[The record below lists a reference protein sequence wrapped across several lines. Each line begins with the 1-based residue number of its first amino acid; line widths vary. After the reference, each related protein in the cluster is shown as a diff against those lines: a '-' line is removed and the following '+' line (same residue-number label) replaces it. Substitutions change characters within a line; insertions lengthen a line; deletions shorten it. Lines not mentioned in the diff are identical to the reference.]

1 MFLAHRL
8 SLGLVLLT
16 LASCLVA
23 RSARGDG
30 QELGY
35 LETFALAA
43 DRQQAL
49 ESLVPGSHD
58 YYYYHVL
65 HYQNTGQ
72 WDKVGPLLKM
82 WEQRHRGDH
91 RRSVLEN
98 RQILLSY
105 DSDPEE
111 TLAQL
116 RRRLNLSYRHMPER
130 AGAPSTY
137 PTVLDQDRI
146 TRERFMNLARTPRRE
161 NVERFERTA
170 YDWLITLPLSNDER
184 RDLLSRLDH
193 PDYPGLVELI
203 IADLDYERSR
213 GFGHHPVH
221 QQLTREQLGA
231 LRERRPH
238 LMQDS
243 TFIQTWLARLRPGP
257 DVDVERDLEER
268 RAYLERLEAFAA
280 DLAPA
285 QNGVKL
291 AIQYHRLALD
301 RKLGVYDRERFDQ
314 YIRIP
319 RHAPYVNEAWIEQQ
333 RQRHPEHRADPS
345 ADYREATLLPPVGDD
360 QPLIREYLAHF
371 FLDQDHR
378 EEFVDYLRQEYVNTV
393 FAETR
398 LMAGIGDPE
407 SLYSLLRSAQ
417 VQALRDRVDIDFAPT
432 NPAIYQ
438 PGDAIRLAVDVK
450 NVEQLLVRVYRIQE
464 RNYYQEEGQQVD
476 TTITL
481 DGLVPNYER
490 TYRYDAPPIR
500 RIRRTFELEE
510 IEGPGVWVVEFIGGG
525 RSSRAVV
532 RKGQLRYTLQNGP
545 AGHLFRVYDETN
557 QPREQAQLLI
567 DGHKYGPDSQGR
579 IVVPYTTR
587 PGRQQIILVDED
599 RATLDSF
606 DHLEESYRL
615 DVGFHL
621 ERESINDRQQA
632 ELILRPTLRL
642 NGASQPLGLLENVQ
656 LTIAAEDLDGVS
668 SSQTTVDFELAED
681 GETTHRFQVPPRVRR
696 LGLRLEA
703 TVPSLSTGEDVSLSA
718 TETVEVNQLATT
730 EKLAIPY
737 LTRDGEA
744 YVLEVRGRNGELRG
758 GERVSLRFRHRDVK
772 PQPTYSLQTDAQ
784 GRIQLGPLAEIAS
797 LNARMADGLERDW
810 TLHEPAY
817 SYLPS
822 LTGVAG
828 ETLRVP
834 WMSDLETPIR
844 EELGLLEL
852 RDGKPV
858 ADRFE
863 DLQIHDGYL
872 QIGPLEPGDYQL
884 LLKRDDRRISLHLTD
899 GPIRDGHVLGEL
911 RYLQRTDPRPMAL
924 LRPAVDDQQVKLQV
938 RNAGPGTRVH
948 VFASRYLDAFHAWQ
962 SLRIPARQAAWVT
975 TLPAADSL
983 YVAGRDIGDEYR
995 YILDRRTARRY
1006 PGNLLAR
1013 PGLLLNPWALRET
1026 ETGELRAAA
1035 GEDYQRLARERER
1048 AAARRAE
1055 AEVRE
1060 TQRTD
1065 PQDLNFLAQPARVWA
1080 NLRPDEDGRIHIDR
1094 EELGDRHLLWIVAAD
1109 GLHTAWRTLAL
1120 EAVEPV
1126 LRERRLVQALDPER
1140 HFVQRRNVDVL
1151 APGQTLSFPDLT
1163 EARLEVYDSIAAVY
1177 RLFLTLNEENN
1188 GDDKLRQFAWLLEW
1202 PQLDDDQRR
1211 EKYSQFACHELNFFL
1226 YHKDRPFFDRVVRP
1240 YLANKRDRTFM
1251 DDYLLGNDLDPYAE
1265 RWAFSRLNMV
1275 ERILLGRRLEQQE
1288 ALARHVRDRFELLP
1302 PDIDRDNRLFELA
1315 LQGSVL
1321 ATEGVLRDF
1330 DEQVVSELRAQAQ
1343 ADRVSQMGRR
1353 AAAPEGGMMGGGM
1366 MGGMGGMAFGAA
1378 DLAAPSAP
1386 SELREPRAELAEED
1400 AAPAPAAAAAP
1411 PMDAMVEAD
1420 LMARDMDDA
1429 LGLEDA
1435 RKMREEIRR
1444 FYRDVAPTTEWAENN
1459 YYHLRIEEQVAE
1471 LIPVNAFW
1479 RDYARH
1485 DGQAPFLS
1493 TRLVE
1498 AHGNFAEMMLA
1509 LAVLE
1514 LPFEPGEH
1522 ELAGF
1527 DPAAEVVEPVT
1538 LTAASPL
1545 IAFYRQVEPR
1555 EPAAEDVPILVSQN
1569 FFQYGDRYRTV
1580 DNEQV
1585 DRFVTDEFL
1594 IQTVYGAQVV
1604 VTNPSSS
1611 RQRLDVLLQVP
1622 AGAVPVLGDRSLTS
1636 RHLGLEPFETRKL
1649 EYHFYFPDPGDY
1661 DHFPVHVARQED
1673 LVAYADPIRF
1683 RVVREPSE
1691 IDRDNWDYLSQ
1702 NGTSEQVV
1710 QFLEK
1715 HNVEALDL
1723 ERIAW
1728 RMRDAEFFAAVIQ
1741 LLEARF
1747 IYDDTLWSYSLMHN
1761 HVPAIEQYLRHQDAF
1776 VSQCGPYLE
1785 STLLRID
1792 PVERHIW
1799 QVLEYDPLVN
1809 ARAHQLGPR
1818 RKIVNQAVHTQ
1829 YLMFL
1834 QILAHKGQFD
1844 ANDCLAI
1851 AYYLLLQDRVEE
1863 TLERFAEVDPEALDS
1878 QLQYAYFQ
1886 AHLAFFTAELETARE
1901 IAQRHATHPVDRW
1914 RKRFENVLAQLDQI
1928 EGRGEGRLV
1937 DADDRDQQQQRLAD
1951 TDPALEIHV
1960 EGDRIEIGYA
1970 NLERVRIDYYLM
1982 DIELLFSNQPFVT
1995 QYGGQFALIRPN
2007 HTQSV
2012 ELPGDQQQHTI
2023 SLPDDLARQNVM
2035 IEVVG
2040 GPLKRAATYFSNSLD
2055 VRLMENYGQLS
2066 VRQRGAERGYGGVY
2080 VKVYARRMDGQV
2092 RFYKDGYT
2100 DLRGRFDYASVSG
2113 DQQAGVREFAIL
2125 ILSDEHG
2132 AVVREA
2138 PAPKR

>member
-1 MFLAHRL
+1 MFLMRRL

-35 LETFALAA
+35 LESFALAA
-43 DRQQAL
+43 DREQAL
-49 ESLVPGSHD
+49 KSLVPGSQD

-65 HYQNTGQ
+65 HYQNTEQ

-82 WEQRHRGDH
+82 WEERHRGDH

-105 DSDPEE
+105 DSDPEGA
-111 TLAQL
+111 LAQL
-116 RRRLNLSYRHMPER
+116 QRRLNLTYRHMPER
-130 AGAPSTY
+130 EGAPSTY
-137 PTVLDQDRI
+137 PVILDQDRV
-146 TRERFMNLARTPRRE
+146 TRDRFMDLARTPQRQ

-170 YDWLITLPLSNDER
+170 YDWLITRQLSNDEC

-193 PDYPGLVELI
+193 PDYPSLVDLI
-203 IADLDYERSR
+203 VADLDYEHSR

-221 QQLTREQLGA
+221 LQLTLEQLGA
-231 LRERRPH
+231 LRERRPQ

-257 DVDVERDLEER
+257 DVDVERNLEER
-268 RAYLERLEAFAA
+268 RTYLEHLEVFAA

-291 AIQYHRLALD
+291 AIQYHRLALE
-301 RKLGVYDRERFDQ
+301 RKLGVYDLERFDE

-319 RHAPYVNEAWIEQQ
+319 RQAPYVNEEWIERQ
-333 RQRHPEHRADPS
+333 RRHPEHRADPS
-345 ADYREATLLPPVGDD
+345 ADYREATLLPPVGNDE
-360 QPLIREYLAHF
+360 PLIREYLAHF
-371 FLDQDHR
+371 FLEEDHR
-378 EEFVDYLRQEYVNTV
+378 EEFVDYLRQEYLNTV

-407 SLYSLLRSAQ
+407 ELYSLLRPAQ

-432 NPAIYQ
+432 NPAVYQ

-450 NVEQLLVRVYRIQE
+450 NVEQLLVRVYRINE

-476 TTITL
+476 TTIAL

-490 TYRYDAPPIR
+490 THSYDAPPIR

-510 IEGPGVWVVEFIGGG
+510 IEGPGVWVVELIGGG
-525 RSSRAVV
+525 RSSRAVI

-545 AGHLFRVYDETN
+545 AGHVFRIYDEAN

-567 DGHKYGPDSQGR
+567 AGHKYRPDSRGR
-579 IVVPYTTR
+579 IVVPYTTQ
-587 PGRQQIILVDED
+587 PGRQQIILLDED

-606 DHLEESYRL
+606 EHQAETYRF
-615 DVGFHL
+615 DAGFHL
-621 ERESINDRQQA
+621 ERELINDQQQA

-642 NGASQPLGLLENVQ
+642 NGAPQPIGLLEDVR

-737 LTRDGEA
+737 LTGDGA
-744 YVLEVRGRNGELRG
+744 GYVLEVRGRNGELRG
-758 GERVSLRFRHRDVK
+758 GQRVSLRFRHRDVK

-828 ETLRVP
+828 ETLQVP
-834 WMSDLETPIR
+834 WMSDAEAPIR

-863 DLQIHDGYL
+863 DLEIRDGYL
-872 QIGPLEPGDYQL
+872 QIGPLEPGEYQL

-924 LRPAVDDQQVKLQV
+924 LRPAVDDQRVKLQV
-938 RNAGPGTRVH
+938 RNAGPETRVH
-948 VFASRYLDAFHAWQ
+948 VFASRYLDAFHAFH
-962 SLRIPARQAAWVT
+962 SLQIPARQAAWVT

-1048 AAARRAE
+1048 AESRRAE

-1080 NLRPDEDGRIHIDR
+1080 NLRPDEDGSIHIDR
-1094 EELGDRHLLWIVAAD
+1094 EELGDRHLLWIVAVD

-1120 EAVEPV
+1120 DEAEPV

-1151 APGQTLSFPDLT
+1151 AAAQTLSFPDLT

-1177 RLFLTLNEENN
+1177 RLFLTLNEENG
-1188 GDDKLRQFAWLLEW
+1188 GDDKLSQFAWLLEW
-1202 PQLDDDQRR
+1202 PQLDDEQRL
-1211 EKYSQFACHELNFFL
+1211 EKYSEFACHELNFFL
-1226 YHKDRPFFDRVVRP
+1226 YHKDRLFFDQVVRP

-1251 DDYLLGNDLDPYAE
+1251 DDYLLGTDLRPYAE

-1288 ALARHVRDRFELLP
+1288 ALARHVQDRFQLLP
-1302 PDIDRDNRLFELA
+1302 PDIERDNRLFELA

-1321 ATEGVLRDF
+1321 ATEGVLREF
-1330 DEQVVSELRAQAQ
+1330 DEQVGRELRGQ
-1343 ADRVSQMGRR
+1343 ADRLSSMARR
-1353 AAAPEGGMMGGGM
+1353 AGAPSGGMMGGGM
-1366 MGGMGGMAFGAA
+1366 MGGGVGGMAMGRAA
-1378 DLAAPSAP
+1378 VAEPAA
-1386 SELREPRAELAEED
+1386 EM
-1400 AAPAPAAAAAP
+1400 APAPPIPAEAP
-1411 PMDAMVEAD
+1411 PVADAEVEEAKMPMAMMYMDGAP
-1420 LMARDMDDA
+1420 
-1429 LGLEDA
+1429 GLEDA
-1435 RKMREEIRR
+1435 RKMREDVRR

-1459 YYHLRIEEQVAE
+1459 YYHLPIEEQVAE

-1485 DGQAPFLS
+1485 DGEAPFLS

-1527 DPAAEVVEPVT
+1527 DPAAEVAEPVS

-1555 EPAAEDVPILVSQN
+1555 EPAEEDVPILVSQN

-1585 DRFVTDEFL
+1585 DRFITDEFL

-1604 VTNPSSS
+1604 VTNPTSS

-1636 RHLGLEPFETRKL
+1636 RHIGLEPFETLKL

-1661 DHFPVHVARQED
+1661 AHFPVHVARQED

-1799 QVLEYDPLVN
+1799 EVREYDPLVN

-1834 QILAHKGQFD
+1834 QILAHQDQFD
-1844 ANDCLAI
+1844 ANDRLAI

-1863 TLERFAEVDPEALDS
+1863 TLDWFARVDPEALDS
-1878 QLQYAYFQ
+1878 LLQYAYFQ

-1928 EGRGEGRLV
+1928 EGQGEGRLV

-1951 TDPALEIHV
+1951 TDPALEIHI

-1970 NLERVRIDYYLM
+1970 NLQRVRIDYYLM

-1995 QYGGQFALIRPN
+1995 EYGGQFAFIRPN
-2007 HTQSV
+2007 HTQIV
-2012 ELPGDQQQHTI
+2012 ELAADQQQHTI

-2066 VRQRGAERGYGGVY
+2066 VRQRSADRGYGGVY

-2113 DQQAGVREFAIL
+2113 DQQAQVREFAIL

>member
-1 MFLAHRL
+1 MFLPRRL
-8 SLGLVLLT
+8 PHGLVLLV

-23 RSARGDG
+23 RPARGDG
-30 QELGY
+30 QQIGY
-35 LETFALAA
+35 LETFALAE
-43 DRQQAL
+43 DREQAL
-49 ESLVPGSHD
+49 QTLVPGSSD
-58 YYYYHVL
+58 YYYYHIL
-65 HYQNTGQ
+65 HYQNTGRL
-72 WDKVGPLLKM
+72 DKAEPLLTM
-82 WEQRHRGDH
+82 WEQRHRGDN

-105 DSDPEE
+105 DADPESA
-111 TLAQL
+111 LAQL
-116 RRRLNLSYRHMPER
+116 RRRLNLTYRHVAER
-130 AGAPSTY
+130 QGAPTSY
-137 PTVLDQDRI
+137 PVILDQDRI
-146 TRERFMNLARTPRRE
+146 SRDRFTDLARRPQRD

-170 YDWLITLPLSNDER
+170 YDWLITRSLSNDER

-193 PDYPGLVELI
+193 PDYPGLVDLI
-203 IADLDYERSR
+203 VADLDYERSQ

-221 QQLTREQLGA
+221 QQLTLEQLGA
-231 LRERRPH
+231 LRERRPKLIH
-238 LMQDS
+238 DS

-257 DVDVERDLEER
+257 DVDVERDLEQR
-268 RAYLERLEAFAA
+268 QAYLERLGVFAA

-285 QNGVKL
+285 QNGVNL

-301 RKLGVYDRERFDQ
+301 RKLGVYDFERFDE

-319 RHAPYVNEAWIEQQ
+319 RHAPYVNQKWIERQ
-333 RQRHPEHRADPS
+333 RRHPEHRADPS
-345 ADYREATLLPPVGDD
+345 ADYREATLLAPVGNDE
-360 QPLIREYLAHF
+360 PLIREYLAHF
-371 FLDQDHR
+371 FLEDDYR
-378 EEFVDYLRQEYVNTV
+378 KEFVDYLRQEYLNTV

-407 SLYSLLRSAQ
+407 ELYSLLSPAQ

-432 NPAIYQ
+432 NPTVYQ
-438 PGDAIRLAVDVK
+438 PGDAVRLAVDVK
-450 NVEQLLVRVYRIQE
+450 NVEQLLVRVYRINE

-476 TTITL
+476 TTIGL

-500 RIRRTFELEE
+500 RIRREFELEE
-510 IEGPGVWVVEFIGGG
+510 IEGPGVWVVELIGGG

-532 RKGQLRYTLQNGP
+532 RKGQLRYTVQNGP
-545 AGHLFRVYDETN
+545 AGHVFRIYDEAN
-557 QPREQAQLLI
+557 QAREEAQLLI
-567 DGHKYGPDSQGR
+567 GGHKYRPDSQGR
-579 IVVPYTTR
+579 IVVPYSTR
-587 PGRQQIILVDED
+587 PGRQQIILLDED

-606 DHLEESYRL
+606 EHQAETYRF
-615 DVGFHL
+615 DAGFHL
-621 ERESINDRQQA
+621 ERELINDQQQA
-632 ELILRPTLRL
+632 ELILRPTPRL
-642 NGASQPLGLLENVQ
+642 NGVPQPIGLLEDVR

-681 GETTHRFQVPPRVRR
+681 GETTHRFQVPPRVRK
-696 LGLRLEA
+696 LELRLEA
-703 TVPSLSTGEDVSLSA
+703 KISSLSTDEDVSLSA
-718 TETVEVNQLATT
+718 TETLEVNQLATT

-737 LTRDGEA
+737 LTRDGDA
-744 YVLEVRGRNGELRG
+744 YILEVRGRNGELRG

-772 PQPTYSLQTDAQ
+772 SQPTYTLQTDAQ

-834 WMSDLETPIR
+834 WMSHAEAPIR

-863 DLQIHDGYL
+863 DLEIHDGYL

-899 GPIRDGHVLGEL
+899 GPIRDGHVLGGL
-911 RYLQRTDPRPMAL
+911 RYLQRTDPRPMTL
-924 LRPAVDDQQVKLQV
+924 LRPEVDDEHIRLRV
-938 RNAGPGTRVH
+938 RHAGAGTRVH
-948 VFASRYLDAFHAWQ
+948 VIASRYLDAFHAFQ
-962 SLRIPARQAAWVT
+962 SLQIPAREAAWVT

-1035 GEDYQRLARERER
+1035 GEDYERLARERER
-1048 AAARRAE
+1048 AEARRAE
-1055 AEVRE
+1055 ADVRK

-1080 NLRPDEDGRIHIDR
+1080 NLRPDEDGLIRIDR
-1094 EELGDRHLLWIVAAD
+1094 EQLGDRHLLWIVAAD
-1109 GLHTAWRTLAL
+1109 GLHTAWRTVAL
-1120 EAVEPV
+1120 DQTEPV

-1151 APGQTLSFPDLT
+1151 AAGQALSFPDLT
-1163 EARLEVYDSIAAVY
+1163 EAQLEVYDSLAAVY
-1177 RLFLTLNEENN
+1177 RLFLTLNEENG
-1188 GDDKLRQFAWLLEW
+1188 GDDKLSQFAWLLEW
-1202 PQLDDDQRR
+1202 PQLDHEQRL

-1226 YHKDRPFFDRVVRP
+1226 YHKDRTFFDQVVRP

-1251 DDYLLGNDLDPYAE
+1251 DDYLLGGDLRPYAE
-1265 RWAFSRLNMV
+1265 RWAFSRLNAV

-1288 ALARHVRDRFELLP
+1288 ALARHMQDRFQLLP
-1302 PDIDRDNRLFELA
+1302 PDVDRDNRLFELA

-1321 ATEGVLRDF
+1321 ATEGVLREF
-1330 DEQVVSELRAQAQ
+1330 DDQVVRELQDRAASDLRM
-1343 ADRVSQMGRR
+1343 APRA
-1353 AAAPEGGMMGGGM
+1353 AAAPERRMRMEGMMGGI
-1366 MGGMGGMAFGAA
+1366 GGMAMAPDSVAEPAA
-1378 DLAAPSAP
+1378 ELAPA
-1386 SELREPRAELAEED
+1386 LREPAEAPPVED
-1400 AAPAPAAAAAP
+1400 AAVEEAEMRMEM
-1411 PMDAMVEAD
+1411 MDLDEAI
-1420 LMARDMDDA
+1420 
-1429 LGLEDA
+1429 GLEDA
-1435 RKMREEIRR
+1435 RKMREQVRR

-1459 YYHLRIEEQVAE
+1459 YYHLPIREQVAD
-1471 LIPVNAFW
+1471 LISVNAFW

-1485 DGQAPFLS
+1485 DGETPFLS

-1509 LAVLE
+1509 LAVLD

-1522 ELAGF
+1522 ELTGF
-1527 DPAAEVVEPVT
+1527 DPAAEVAQPVT

-1545 IAFYRQVEPR
+1545 IAFYRQVEPQ
-1555 EPAAEDVPILVSQN
+1555 EPAEEEVPILVSQN

-1585 DRFVTDEFL
+1585 DRFITDEFL

-1604 VTNPSSS
+1604 VTNPTSS

-1622 AGAVPVLGDRSLTS
+1622 AGALPVLGDRSLTS

-1661 DHFPVHVARQED
+1661 AHFPVHVARQED
-1673 LVAYADPIRF
+1673 LVAYAEPVRF

-1691 IDRDNWDYLSQ
+1691 IDRESWDYISQ
-1702 NGTSEQVV
+1702 NGTSEQVL
-1710 QFLEK
+1710 QFLED

-1728 RMRDAEFFAAVIQ
+1728 RMRDAEFFATVLE

-1747 IYDDTLWSYSLMHN
+1747 AYNDTLWSYSLMHN
-1761 HVPAIEQYLRHQDAF
+1761 HVPAIQQYLRHQDAF
-1776 VSQCGPYLE
+1776 VSRCGSYLE

-1792 PVERHIW
+1792 PVERHAW

-1818 RKIVNQAVHTQ
+1818 RKIVNQAVHAQ
-1829 YLMFL
+1829 YTSLL
-1834 QILAHKGQFD
+1834 DILAHKGRFD
-1844 ANDCLAI
+1844 GDDRLAI
-1851 AYYLLLQDRVEE
+1851 VYYLLLQDRVEE
-1863 TLERFAEVDPEALDS
+1863 TLEWFARVDPETLDTR
-1878 QLQYAYFQ
+1878 LQYEYFQ
-1886 AHLAFFTAELETARE
+1886 AYLAFFTADLQTARE
-1901 IAQRHATHPVDRW
+1901 IAQRRVEHSVDRW
-1914 RKRFENVLAQLDQI
+1914 RKRFENVLVHLDQI
-1928 EGRGEGRLV
+1928 EGLAEGRMV

-1970 NLERVRIDYYLM
+1970 NLDRVRIDYYLM

-1995 QYGGQFALIRPN
+1995 EYGGQFAFIQPN
-2007 HTQSV
+2007 HSQTV
-2012 ELPGDQQQHTI
+2012 ELAADRQEHTVQ
-2023 SLPDDLARQNVM
+2023 LPDDLARQNVM
-2035 IEVVG
+2035 IQVVG
-2040 GPLKRAATYFSNSLD
+2040 GPLNRTATYFSNSLD
-2055 VRLMENYGQLS
+2055 VRMMENYGQLS
-2066 VRQRGAERGYGGVY
+2066 VRQRGVQRGYGGVY
-2080 VKVYARRMDGQV
+2080 VKVYARRVDGRV

-2113 DQQAGVREFAIL
+2113 DQQAGVTEFAIL

-2138 PAPKR
+2138 RPPTR

>member
-1 MFLAHRL
+1 MLLARRL
-8 SLGLVLLT
+8 HLGLILLV
-16 LASCLVA
+16 LASCLIA

-30 QELGY
+30 QQIGY
-35 LETFALAA
+35 LETFALAE
-43 DRQQAL
+43 DREQAL
-49 ESLVPGSHD
+49 ETLVPGSPD

-65 HYQNTGQ
+65 HYQNSRQ
-72 WDKVGPLLKM
+72 LDKAEQLLTI
-82 WEQRHRGDH
+82 WQERHRGDN

-105 DSDPEE
+105 DADPESA
-111 TLAQL
+111 LAQL
-116 RRRLNLSYRHMPER
+116 RRILNLTYRHMPER
-130 AGAPSTY
+130 EDAPTTY
-137 PTVLDQDRI
+137 PVILDQDRI
-146 TRERFMNLARTPRRE
+146 SRDRFMDLARTPRRE

-170 YDWLITLPLSNDER
+170 YDWLITYPLSNDER

-193 PDYPGLVELI
+193 PDYAGVVDLVV
-203 IADLDYERSR
+203 ADLDYERSR

-221 QQLTREQLGA
+221 RQLTLEQLGA
-231 LRERRPH
+231 LRERRPQ

-243 TFIQTWLARLRPGP
+243 TFIQTWLAGLRPGP

-291 AIQYHRLALD
+291 AIQHHRLALD
-301 RKLGVYDRERFDQ
+301 RKLDVYDLERFDE

-319 RHAPYVNEAWIEQQ
+319 RLAPYVNEDWIEQQ
-333 RQRHPEHRADPS
+333 RRHPEHRADPS
-345 ADYREATLLPPVGDD
+345 ADYREATLLPPVGNDE
-360 QPLIREYLAHF
+360 PLIREYLAHF
-371 FLDQDHR
+371 FLQEDYR
-378 EEFVDYLRQEYVNTV
+378 EQFVDYLRQEYLNTV

-407 SLYSLLRSAQ
+407 GLYSLLGPAQ

-450 NVEQLLVRVYRIQE
+450 NVERLLVRVYRINE
-464 RNYYQEEGQQVD
+464 RNYYLEEGQQVD
-476 TTITL
+476 TTIGL

-490 TYRYDAPPIR
+490 TYRYDAAPIR

-510 IEGPGVWVVEFIGGG
+510 IEGPGVWVVELIGGG
-525 RSSRAVV
+525 LSSRAVI
-532 RKGQLRYTLQNGP
+532 RKGQLRYTSQNGP
-545 AGHLFRVYDETN
+545 AGHVFRIYDEAN
-557 QPREQAQLLI
+557 QPREQAELLI
-567 DGHKYGPDSQGR
+567 GGHKYRPDPRGR
-579 IVVPYTTR
+579 IAVPYTTR
-587 PGRQQIILVDED
+587 PGRQQIILLDKD
-599 RATLDSF
+599 RVTLDSF
-606 DHLEESYRL
+606 EHQAESYRF
-615 DVGFHL
+615 DAGFHL
-621 ERESINDRQQA
+621 ERELINDQHQA
-632 ELILRPTLRL
+632 ELVIRPTLRL
-642 NGASQPLGLLENVQ
+642 NGVPQPIGLLEDVR
-656 LTIAAEDLDGVS
+656 LTVAAEDLDGVS
-668 SSQTTVDFELAED
+668 SSQTTMDFELSED
-681 GETTHRFQVPPRVRR
+681 GETTHRFQVPPRVRM
-696 LGLRLEA
+696 LELRLEA
-703 TVPSLSTGEDVSLSA
+703 KIPSLSTGEDVSLSA
-718 TETVEVNQLATT
+718 SERLEVNQLATT

-772 PQPTYSLQTDAQ
+772 PQPTYSLQTDARGQ
-784 GRIQLGPLAEIAS
+784 IQLGPLAEIAS

-828 ETLRVP
+828 ETLLVP
-834 WMSDLETPIR
+834 WMSDAEAPIR

-863 DLQIHDGYL
+863 NLEIRDGYL
-872 QIGPLEPGDYQL
+872 QIGPLESGDYQL
-884 LLKRDDRRISLHLTD
+884 LLKRDNRRISLHLTD
-899 GPIRDGHVLGEL
+899 GPIRDGHVLGGL
-911 RYLQRTDPRPMAL
+911 RYLQRTDPQPMAL
-924 LRPAVDDQQVKLQV
+924 LRPEVDDKHVRLQV
-938 RNAGPGTRVH
+938 RHAGPGTRVH
-948 VFASRYLDAFHAWQ
+948 VFASRYLDAFHAFE

-1026 ETGELRAAA
+1026 ETGELLAAA
-1035 GEDYQRLARERER
+1035 GEDYERLARQRER
-1048 AAARRAE
+1048 AEARPAE
-1055 AEVRE
+1055 ADVRDAK
-1060 TQRTD
+1060 RTD
-1065 PQDLNFLAQPARVWA
+1065 PRDLNFLAQPARVWA
-1080 NLRPDEDGRIHIDR
+1080 NLRPDEDGLIRIDR
-1094 EELGDRHLLWIVAAD
+1094 QQLGDRHLLWIVAAD
-1109 GLHTAWRTLAL
+1109 GLHTAWRTVAL
-1120 EAVEPV
+1120 DEAEPV
-1126 LRERRLVQALDPER
+1126 LRERRLVQPLDPER

-1151 APGQTLSFPDLT
+1151 TAGQALAFPDLT
-1163 EARLEVYDSIAAVY
+1163 EAQLEVYDSLAAVY
-1177 RLFLTLNEENN
+1177 RLFLTLNEENG
-1188 GDDKLRQFAWLLEW
+1188 GDDKLSQFAWLLEW
-1202 PQLDDDQRR
+1202 PQLDPKQRLAQ
-1211 EKYSQFACHELNFFL
+1211 YSQFACHELNFFL
-1226 YHKDRPFFDRVVRP
+1226 YHKDRTFFDQVVRP

-1251 DDYLLGNDLDPYAE
+1251 DDYLLGGDLRPYAA
-1265 RWAFSRLNMV
+1265 RWTFSRLNVV
-1275 ERILLGRRLEQQE
+1275 ERILLGRRLQQQE
-1288 ALARHVRDRFELLP
+1288 SLARHVQDRFQLLP

-1330 DEQVVSELRAQAQ
+1330 DDQVLRGLQ
-1343 ADRVSQMGRR
+1343 DRIARDSAMAPR
-1353 AAAPEGGMMGGGM
+1353 AAAPDRRMM
-1366 MGGMGGMAFGAA
+1366 MGGMGGIGGMAIAP
-1378 DLAAPSAP
+1378 DSLAEPA
-1386 SELREPRAELAEED
+1386 SEL
-1400 AAPAPAAAAAP
+1400 APAPPAEPAEAP
-1411 PMDAMVEAD
+1411 PADDAAMEEAEMRREMMDLD
-1420 LMARDMDDA
+1420 GA

-1435 RKMREEIRR
+1435 RKMREQVRR

-1459 YYHLRIEEQVAE
+1459 YYHLPIQEQVAD
-1471 LIPVNAFW
+1471 LVPVNAFW
-1479 RDYARH
+1479 RDYACH
-1485 DGQAPFLS
+1485 DGETPFLS

-1522 ELAGF
+1522 ELTGF
-1527 DPAAEVVEPVT
+1527 DPAAEVAQPVT

-1545 IAFYRQVEPR
+1545 IAFYRQVEPQ
-1555 EPAAEDVPILVSQN
+1555 EPAEEEVPILVSQN

-1585 DRFVTDEFL
+1585 DRFITDEFL

-1604 VTNPSSS
+1604 VTNPTSS

-1622 AGAVPVLGDRSLTS
+1622 AGALPVLGDRSLIS

-1661 DHFPVHVARQED
+1661 AHFPVHVARQQD
-1673 LVAYADPIRF
+1673 LVAYADPVRF

-1691 IDRDNWDYLSQ
+1691 IDRDSWDYISQ
-1702 NGTSEQVV
+1702 NGTSEQVL
-1710 QFLEK
+1710 QFLEE

-1728 RMRDAEFFAAVIQ
+1728 RMRDAEFFATVLA

-1747 IYDDTLWSYSLMHN
+1747 IYNDTLWSYSLMHN
-1761 HVPAIEQYLRHQDAF
+1761 HVPAIQQYLQHQDAF
-1776 VSQCGPYLE
+1776 VSRCGSYLA

-1792 PVERHIW
+1792 PVQRRAW

-1818 RKIVNQAVHTQ
+1818 RKIVNRAVHAQ
-1829 YLMFL
+1829 YMSLL
-1834 QILAHKGQFD
+1834 DILAHKGRFD
-1844 ANDCLAI
+1844 GNDRLAI
-1851 AYYLLLQDRVEE
+1851 VYYLLLQDRVEE
-1863 TLERFAEVDPEALDS
+1863 ALEWFAQVDPQALDTR
-1878 QLQYAYFQ
+1878 LQYDYFQ
-1886 AHLAFFTAELETARE
+1886 AYLAFFTADLQTARQ
-1901 IAQRHATHPVDRW
+1901 IAQRHAEHSVDRW
-1914 RKRFENVLAQLDQI
+1914 RQRFEHVLVHLDQI
-1928 EGRGEGRLV
+1928 EGRAEGRLV
-1937 DADDRDQQQQRLAD
+1937 DGDDRDQQQQRLAD

-1970 NLERVRIDYYLM
+1970 HLERVRIDYYLM

-1995 QYGGQFALIRPN
+1995 EYGGQFAFIQPN
-2007 HTQSV
+2007 HSQTV
-2012 ELPGDQQQHTI
+2012 ELAADQQEHTVQ
-2023 SLPDDLARQNVM
+2023 LPDDLARQNVM
-2035 IEVVG
+2035 IQVMG
-2040 GPLKRAATYFSNSLD
+2040 GPLQRTATYFSNSLD
-2055 VRLMENYGQLS
+2055 VRMMENYGQLS
-2066 VRQRGAERGYGGVY
+2066 VRQRGGERGYGGVY
-2080 VKVYARRMDGQV
+2080 VKVYARRVDGRV

-2113 DQQAGVREFAIL
+2113 DQQAGVTEFAIL